1 MKEIVVIGG
10 GGHARVV
17 ISTLKKQGMYRILGY
32 TDLAD
37 RGVLLGVGYLGDDGA
52 LEDLA
57 RRSSSCCAAI
67 GVGSVAADRKRE
79 DLFCLIER
87 LGLSL
92 PVVLSPNAIVNEGVT
107 LGRGTVILDGAVI
120 NPGCQVG
127 CGVIINTNSTVEHD
141 CAIEDFVHVAPGAVL
156 SGGVRVGRRTLIG
169 AGATVRQSVQICG
182 DCTIGAGAAVVSDCV
197 RPGVYAGVPARM
209 RS

>member
-17 ISTLKKQGMYRILGY
+17 ISALKKEARYLILGY
-32 TDLAD
+32 TDLRD
-37 RGVLLGVGYLGDDGA
+37 RGVLLGVGYLGDDAA

-57 RRSSSCCAAI
+57 RRNSPCCAAI
-67 GVGSVAADRKRE
+67 GVGSIAAERKRE
-79 DLFCLIER
+79 ELFALIER

-107 LGRGTVILDGAVI
+107 LGRGTVVLDGAVI

-127 CGVIINTNSTVEHD
+127 LGVIINTNSTVDHD

-156 SGGVRVGRRTLIG
+156 SGGIKVGRRTLIG
-169 AGATVRQSVQICG
+169 AGATVRQSVKICG
-182 DCTIGAGAAVVSDCV
+182 DCTIGAGAVVVSDCV